1 MSIMKFA
8 PTPRLLTHVAH
19 NLMLPAQCVV
29 RKARLRDFGLPP
41 GATLPAIR
49 LDPRMGCSCADPGC
63 EHLIADAQRFHRPN
77 APRQGLMRWLAPS
90 AMLLDLS
97 KFQSG
102 ESYVQAVS
110 RRSGGNIARSAKKA
124 ARLGV
129 VCRQIRPEGHAASI
143 AEIRASKRFRS
154 GGPVLAAW
162 FGRPQD
168 LVDSHAPFEPPAC
181 PMHWTLS
188 WGAFLDEGSGP
199 RLIAYLSL
207 RRVGDMCR
215 IHELMAHGDYLK
227 TDAMKLLFLEV
238 ARWLVDKQAS
248 EARGVSW
255 FMYGALEHGG
265 RGLHQWKRLFCFE
278 PATFTMKS

>member
-1 MSIMKFA
+1 MSIRKFA
-8 PTPRLLTHVAH
+8 PTLRLLTHVAH
-19 NLMLPAQCVV
+19 SLMQPAQCAV
-29 RKARLRDFGLPP
+29 RKARLRDFGLRP
-41 GATLPAIR
+41 GATLPVIR

-102 ESYVQAVS
+102 DAYVQV
-110 RRSGGNIARSAKKA
+110 
-124 ARLGV
+124 
-129 VCRQIRPEGHAASI
+129 
-143 AEIRASKRFRS
+143 
-154 GGPVLAAW
+154 
-162 FGRPQD
+162 
-168 LVDSHAPFEPPAC
+168 
-181 PMHWTLS
+181 
-188 WGAFLDEGSGP
+188 
-199 RLIAYLSL
+199 
-207 RRVGDMCR
+207 
-215 IHELMAHGDYLK
+215 AHGDYLK